1 MSNEHCNNC
10 FQYTLMC
17 FHPRMASN
25 KNTTLISFKC
35 CLLQLALT
43 EQGSGYKNEQQND
56 QMHNLSEKWNGYDV
70 QLV

>member
-1 MSNEHCNNC
+1 
-10 FQYTLMC
+10 
-17 FHPRMASN
+17 MASN